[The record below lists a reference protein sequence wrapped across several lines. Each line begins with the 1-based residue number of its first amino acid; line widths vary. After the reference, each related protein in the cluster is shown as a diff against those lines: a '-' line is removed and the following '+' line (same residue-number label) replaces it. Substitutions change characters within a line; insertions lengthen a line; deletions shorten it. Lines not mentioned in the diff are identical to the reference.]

1 MSIKKLE
8 ISESEYLDI
17 ISSKTAELFSAACQ
31 ISGEISEIST
41 EMKNSLKDFGKFLGI
56 SFQIVDDTLDY
67 FSENS
72 LLGKEIGNDLFEG
85 KMTLPLILL
94 YKRSNNEEK
103 KLLEHIISKDKLNN
117 NDFKNIVFS
126 MNNYGIKNDCLNKAR
141 HFSLMAKDS
150 LGLFPDSSEK
160 QKIINLIDH
169 LLSRIN

>member
-103 KLLEHIISKDKLNN
+103 NYSSILL
-117 NDFKNIVFS
+117 V
-126 MNNYGIKNDCLNKAR
+126 
-141 HFSLMAKDS
+141 
-150 LGLFPDSSEK
+150 
-160 QKIINLIDH
+160 KIN
-169 LLSRIN
+169 